1 MLSYSHYFMYF
12 EGFYFFNSIGDR
24 MTVFIFLKFWVME
37 KSFIVWSLKLLV
49 KKSRENNFFP

>member
-37 KSFIVWSLKLLV
+37 KSLFIVWSLKLLV
-49 KKSRENNFFP
+49 KKIKRK